1 MRTTS
6 ITVTAALA
14 CLAMGATVAGCSDG
28 TGAEDPSAP
37 KEPSARQVL
46 DAANDAMKALTSVT
60 IDGDTIVT
68 GGEDFSTHITTDL
81 QERCTSKTTWATGPS
96 LEQIRIG
103 GTDYVRTNRAYLE
116 RWSGR
121 DVTDVQDQDRWTEA
135 PTSEAKEGDG
145 LAKCTWPFVSFGVA
159 KKREPTEVDGS
170 PAIRLL
176 VTDEADE
183 GGTYTFYVA
192 TEGEPY
198 ILKVVYEGAEYHSI
212 TRFSA
217 FDEPRDVRPPAE
229 ADIVDAGDDE
239 G

>member
-6 ITVTAALA
+6 TTVTAALA
-14 CLAMGATVAGCSDG
+14 CLTLGATVAGCTHDA
-28 TGAEDPSAP
+28 TA
-37 KEPSARQVL
+37 KEPSASEEPSAQQML
-46 DAANDAMKALTSVT
+46 DTANDAMKALSSVT

-68 GGEDFSTHITTDL
+68 GGEDFSTHVTTDL
-81 QERCTSKTTWATGPS
+81 KRRCASKTTWATGPS

-103 GTDYVRTNRAYLE
+103 ATYYVRRQ
-116 RWSGR
+116 G
-121 DVTDVQDQDRWTEA
+121 QDHWDKA
-135 PTSEAKEGDG
+135 PTSEAKQEDG
-145 LAKCTWPFVSFGVA
+145 LVQCTWEFASFGVA
-159 KKREPTEVDGS
+159 KKRKPTEVDGS

-176 VTDEADE
+176 VTDKADE

-192 TEGEPY
+192 TEGKPY
-198 ILKVVYEGAEYHSI
+198 ILKVVYEGADYHSI

-229 ADIVDAGDDE
+229 ADTVDASDVG